1 MKEFDIGERLRFG
14 GMVDSDG
21 DIPIEFGV
29 WINSD
34 GFGGSTW
41 NGTEYLNKD
50 SAEKL
55 IQHLQAVFDIGGK

>member
-14 GMVDSDG
+14 EKADSDG
-21 DIPIEFGV
+21 DIPVEFGV
-29 WINSD
+29 WD
-34 GFGGSTW
+34 DYGVCTW
-41 NGTEYLNKD
+41 DSVEYLNKS